1 MWERPTELLSTCKT
15 CHCVARTSDTI
26 FTAGYFC
33 INHHFL
39 WLSRNYRMQLKNVR
53 AFFDLQPWGIFI
65 LYIYSHTVSN
75 LRQGAGQLLSNFRQH
90 GKSFRWPCRVFTEGD
105 VGRGRGGVF
114 CGCSCLKTAFFLFP
128 CCEEGGWQS
137 SDSWPTTG
145 SFLYQSTQVLATCVA
160 LTNQEFPT

>member
-26 FTAGYFC
+26 FTAGYFF

-39 WLSRNYRMQLKNVR
+39 WLSRYYRMQLKNVR

-128 CCEEGGWQS
+128 FYSYFS
-137 SDSWPTTG
+137 SAHLWIEAVTNWVDVKPG
-145 SFLYQSTQVLATCVA
+145 VVLGLWDPKVHR
-160 LTNQEFPT
+160 